1 MIERR
6 FRLARLKYADKSRA
20 YNQHWTN
27 FSFHCTVATDANITD
42 TPVPPGGDTDR
53 KINMAMA
60 GVSQLVF
67 EYLIALVSEFKA
79 LKRNSKK
86 HSLTYWHSALYI
98 GTSLQS
104 NITAV
109 WSTTV
114 TC

>member
-1 MIERR
+1 M
-6 FRLARLKYADKSRA
+6 
-20 YNQHWTN
+20 
-27 FSFHCTVATDANITD
+27 DANITD

-86 HSLTYWHSALYI
+86 HSLTY
-98 GTSLQS
+98 
-104 NITAV
+104 
-109 WSTTV
+109 
-114 TC
+114 